1 MRVIHL
7 SGRHQLSH
15 ITNNMHNGLN
25 LGGGVW
31 RTKSPL
37 VTENEAGANFGW
49 RFLNRPLIRRARAQN
64 YSRNETVLANSV
76 GEIKLNEASR
86 PRVHAIESGDLFMH
100 EPAARFHLQ

>member
-1 MRVIHL
+1 VIHL
-7 SGRHQLSH
+7 NGRRQLSH

-37 VTENEAGANFGW
+37 VTENEAGANFGR

-64 YSRNETVLANSV
+64 YNRNETVLANGV
-76 GEIKLNEASR
+76 GEIKLNEAR
-86 PRVHAIESGDLFMH
+86 
-100 EPAARFHLQ
+100 AARVYVRDRKWRSFHKCRAG